1 MPEPPEKPI
10 RGRPRKMNADAV
22 RDIAMNA
29 YWQKDPADVSINA
42 ICQMAGVSKPSVY
55 REFGSEDGLSL
66 ATLDHYAHIVLS
78 DVFAILHS
86 GLGMAETLGALIEF
100 ASADPRMETGCLFHK
115 MLAGKHRLGP
125 KTVARVNEIDAAA
138 QQAYRAFLQTHRE
151 AGDWNGPLSIEDG
164 ARYLSTQFSLAFTQR
179 ASGENKAFVQKSLT
193 LALSVFGTVP
203 ANV

>member
-125 KTVARVNEIDAAA
+125 KTVARVNEIDAAPSRPTA
-138 QQAYRAFLQTHRE
+138 HSCRRTAKQVTGTAPSASRTAHAICPRNSLLPSRNALRAKTKRLFR
-151 AGDWNGPLSIEDG
+151 NP
-164 ARYLSTQFSLAFTQR
+164 
-179 ASGENKAFVQKSLT
+179 
-193 LALSVFGTVP
+193 
-203 ANV
+203 

>member
-1 MPEPPEKPI
+1 MS
-10 RGRPRKMNADAV
+10 ADAV

-66 ATLDHYAHIVLS
+66 ATLDHYAQIVLS
-78 DVFAILHS
+78 DIFAILNRR
-86 GLGMAETLGALIEF
+86 LGMAETLDALIEF

-125 KTVARVNEIDAAA
+125 KTVAKVDEIDAAA
-138 QQAYRAFLQTHRE
+138 QQAFRTFLKACRDSGE
-151 AGDWNGPLSIEDG
+151 WNSALSIEDG
-164 ARYLSTQFSLAFTQR
+164 ARYLSAQFSLAFTQR
-179 ASGENKAFVQKSLT
+179 AAGENHAFVQKSLT
-193 LALSVFGTVP
+193 LALSIFGAVS